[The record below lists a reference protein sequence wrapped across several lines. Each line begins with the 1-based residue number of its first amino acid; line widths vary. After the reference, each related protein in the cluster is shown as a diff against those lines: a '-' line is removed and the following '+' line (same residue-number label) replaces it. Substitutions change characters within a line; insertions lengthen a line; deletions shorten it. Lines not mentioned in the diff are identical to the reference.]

1 MSKKF
6 FLGLSA
12 LVCLTLVSCDK
23 LKSVVPDVVITPNLS
38 TGNIAVNALKA
49 AETYTKDTTITA
61 TAVIDAVKNSGQST
75 TAVKTVVVTSF
86 ELTIPASATWTF
98 ADVESAEVLINDVVV
113 GTLPAG
119 TTGKVAT
126 FAAPATQSDVKAAI
140 LSASGFKLKYSIKA
154 KNATTAALL
163 TGILK
168 TKVTLGL

>member
-1 MSKKF
+1 MFKTISF
-6 FLGLSA
+6 CLLA
-12 LVCLTLVSCDK
+12 AAALTLNSCDK
-23 LKSVVPDVVITPNLS
+23 LKSVLPDISITPNLAM
-38 TGNIAVNALKA
+38 GNIAVNALKA

-86 ELTIPASATWTF
+86 ELTIPASASWSF
-98 ADVESAEVLINDVVV
+98 ADVESGEVLINDVVV
-113 GTLPAG
+113 GTFPAG

-140 LSASGFKLKYSIKA
+140 LSATGFKLKYNLKA

-168 TKVTLGL
+168 TKVTIGA